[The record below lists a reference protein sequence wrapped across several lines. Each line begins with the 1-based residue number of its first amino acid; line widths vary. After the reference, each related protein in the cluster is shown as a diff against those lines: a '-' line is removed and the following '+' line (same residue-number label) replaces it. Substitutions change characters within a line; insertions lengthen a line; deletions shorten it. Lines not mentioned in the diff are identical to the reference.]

1 MSRKNIAWLAWLW
14 FGSMLILGLVS
25 FKDSLVNQNVRG
37 NFWDEIDLVF
47 TLLISIA
54 FPLVGALII
63 SRKPQNTIGWLLMVP
78 SLGIILDPLIKSQFA
93 GVTVPP
99 AHPAVFFWIALYFC
113 NIIWVFVVFPIF
125 LIALLFPTGKPI
137 SSRWW
142 WVVAFALFQFVFI
155 FSIATLDKTLTPDH
169 QLYGLNWSIPN
180 PIGIFDTTN
189 DNIFTIWF
197 FGVVVL
203 AILCLVS
210 VILRYRRADR
220 IEREQIKW
228 LLYAVGLFVTFY
240 ALYFMFQSSGLDF
253 LGVFNSIFMLLIPI
267 SIGIAILR
275 YRLWNIDLII
285 RKTLQY
291 ILLTG
296 LLALVYSGSVILL
309 QTLTDNLVGNQSQ
322 LVIVLSTLIIAALFN
337 PLRLRLQNFIDR
349 RFYRQKYDAQKI
361 LAQFAQTAREEVE
374 IDVLQAELL
383 RAVQETIQPE
393 SVNLLL
399 KKIDMRTPHE
409 I

>member
-1 MSRKNIAWLAWLW
+1 MYAIRSYY
-14 FGSMLILGLVS
+14 
-25 FKDSLVNQNVRG
+25 D
-37 NFWDEIDLVF
+37 
-47 TLLISIA
+47 
-54 FPLVGALII
+54 
-63 SRKPQNTIGWLLMVP
+63 
-78 SLGIILDPLIKSQFA
+78 
-93 GVTVPP
+93 
-99 AHPAVFFWIALYFC
+99 
-113 NIIWVFVVFPIF
+113 
-125 LIALLFPTGKPI
+125 
-137 SSRWW
+137 
-142 WVVAFALFQFVFI
+142 
-155 FSIATLDKTLTPDH
+155 
-169 QLYGLNWSIPN
+169 WSIPN

-296 LLALVYSGSVILL
+296 LLALVYSGS
-309 QTLTDNLVGNQSQ
+309 SY
-322 LVIVLSTLIIAALFN
+322 
-337 PLRLRLQNFIDR
+337 NF
-349 RFYRQKYDAQKI
+349 
-361 LAQFAQTAREEVE
+361 V
-374 IDVLQAELL
+374 
-383 RAVQETIQPE
+383 
-393 SVNLLL
+393 
-399 KKIDMRTPHE
+399 
-409 I
+409 